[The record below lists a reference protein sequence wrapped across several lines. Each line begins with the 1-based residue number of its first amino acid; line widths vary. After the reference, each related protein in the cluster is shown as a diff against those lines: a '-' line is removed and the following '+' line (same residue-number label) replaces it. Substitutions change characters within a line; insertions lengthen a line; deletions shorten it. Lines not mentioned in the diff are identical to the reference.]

1 MWSKNWDGYS
11 TLFSLGILKCPI
23 LWAIQ
28 RRMNFKQSFFF
39 VSLLGGTLSLTAA
52 AFAAGTPALEI
63 HGALSATA
71 GYSDRYNYLG
81 DTKDTLDMFSNEVTV
96 NGTHRFANGIRF
108 GAQIYGYRLDD
119 FRDLVVDFAQ
129 FDHSFNEAVGIR
141 LGRGKQAVGL
151 YGDTQDIDIIRPLA
165 LLPLNAYPKT
175 MRTNGASYDGAAIYG
190 SISLQRAGSLDYHV
204 YGGIPAKYRSDDPW
218 LLVMNDSAPATVT
231 EVDDL
236 GRLLA
241 GSLYW
246 NTPLTGLKL
255 GSSVARTTG
264 TELLAAMRSSANL
277 AMAAGDVRLL
287 PTRFPPGM
295 WDNVIAGRPAV
306 MKQDAVTHYVYS
318 AEYTRGDWVFAG
330 EYRTTTVHSESN
342 LPVLGPGS
350 YSNRQDNFYLMA
362 TWQAAPKWQLAAFY
376 EEGYANTHDR
386 RGRSYLST
394 PAHHAWTKET
404 CAAVSYNL
412 TDWWL
417 VKLQAHAINGTA
429 LLSGRY
435 NPAIAQWKS
444 NWTYLVLK
452 TTISF

>member
-1 MWSKNWDGYS
+1 MNLKQGCSYAPVIGVALS
-11 TLFSLGILKCPI
+11 LFSA
-23 LWAIQ
+23 AIAVG
-28 RRMNFKQSFFF
+28 S
-39 VSLLGGTLSLTAA
+39 
-52 AFAAGTPALEI
+52 PALEI
-63 HGALSATA
+63 HGAVSATA

-81 DTKDTLDMFSNEVTV
+81 DTKDTLDMFSNEVTL

-119 FRDLVVDFAQ
+119 FRDLTVDFAQ
-129 FDHSFNEAVGIR
+129 FDYSFNEAFGLR

-190 SISLQRAGSLDYHV
+190 SIALSGAGSLDYHV
-204 YGGIPAKYRSDDPW
+204 YGGMPAKYRAEDPW

-231 EVDDL
+231 EVEDL
-236 GRLLA
+236 GRLFA
-241 GSLYW
+241 GSVYW
-246 NTPLTGLKL
+246 NTPLSGLKI
-255 GSSVARTTG
+255 GGSVARTTG
-264 TELLAAMRSSANL
+264 TELAAAMRSAASL
-277 AMAAGDVRLL
+277 AMAAGDVRLM

-295 WDNVIAGRPAV
+295 WDNVIAGRPAI

-350 YSNRQDNFYLMA
+350 YSNRMDNFYVMA
-362 TWQAAPKWQLAAFY
+362 TWQAAAKWQLAAFY

-386 RGRSYLST
+386 RGRSYSAT

-417 VKLQAHAINGTA
+417 VKLQAHAIDGTA

-444 NWTYLVLK
+444 NWTYVVLK